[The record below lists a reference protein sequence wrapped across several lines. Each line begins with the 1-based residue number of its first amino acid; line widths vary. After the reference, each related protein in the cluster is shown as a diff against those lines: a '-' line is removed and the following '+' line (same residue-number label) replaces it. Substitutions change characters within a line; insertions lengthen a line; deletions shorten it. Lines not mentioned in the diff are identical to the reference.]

1 MVLHYPQ
8 LTLSFCDEPGIVTY
22 NNHSW
27 TRMES
32 MLVMSSKPVHR
43 CLNKW
48 ETALPVTR
56 TLASLFRH
64 QSLTTC
70 SICLYR
76 AFTHFQ
82 HRASSEH
89 SRIVLPNCS
98 LSQIKLQLNAFPLRK
113 VSMKCEEWQIT
124 NLMQFWQKIL
134 WVIHI
139 KITRHLVIVSQN
151 HFTSILAYY
160 CKIRA

>member
-8 LTLSFCDEPGIVTY
+8 LTLSFCDEPGIVTH

-32 MLVMSSKPVHR
+32 MLVMSSQPVHR
-43 CLNKW
+43 CLTKW
-48 ETALPVTR
+48 ETALPAKR
-56 TLASLFRH
+56 TLDRASLFKH
-64 QSLTTC
+64 HSLTTC

-76 AFTHFQ
+76 A
-82 HRASSEH
+82 SWEH
-89 SRIVLPNCS
+89 SRIISVNYS
-98 LSQIKLQLNAFPLRK
+98 LSQIKLQFNAFPLRK

-124 NLMQFWQKIL
+124 NLMQFWQKRL

-139 KITRHLVIVSQN
+139 KITIHLVIESQN